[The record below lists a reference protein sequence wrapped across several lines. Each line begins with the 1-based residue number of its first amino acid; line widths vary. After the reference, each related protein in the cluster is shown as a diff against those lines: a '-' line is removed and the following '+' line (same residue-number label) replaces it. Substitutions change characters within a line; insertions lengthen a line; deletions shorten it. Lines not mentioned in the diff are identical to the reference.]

1 MKQEL
6 HLDHYVT
13 PRRIGD
19 RIHRVV
25 FGGPLMGGRV
35 GYQSGGDLVLPEKG
49 GQVTLV
55 FNEVTYK
62 AMRSSDVEKTR
73 PIYTMVCDFPE
84 EAVLRY
90 SRLNPK
96 LKTWDAPIN
105 NFDIELPE
113 INDVLEAKA
122 RELFEAM
129 K

>member
-1 MKQEL
+1 MKHEL

-13 PRRIGD
+13 PHRIGD
-19 RIHRVV
+19 RIHHAV

-35 GYQSGGDLVLPEKG
+35 GYQYGGDLELPESG

-55 FNEVTYK
+55 FNKVTYRD
-62 AMRSSDVEKTR
+62 MRSRDVEKTR
-73 PIYTMVCDFPE
+73 PIYTMICDFPE
-84 EAVLRY
+84 EAVLWY
-90 SRLNPK
+90 SRLDSK
-96 LKTWDAPIN
+96 LRTWDAPIN
-105 NFDIELPE
+105 KFDIELPD